1 MEFNIIYEDNDLLV
15 VDKPAGLIVFPE
27 DNTNEKTLIDY
38 LIEQFPNLKKVAE
51 APRYGIIH
59 RLDKDTSGILL
70 IAKTKEAFDFFQ
82 QQFASHSEDS
92 QDNGQNP
99 QKLIKKYVA
108 LVIGE
113 VREKEGTIDTLI
125 GRSQNDRRKQ
135 KAYLPYEPGATGKRR
150 AISDYK
156 VLEVLNGFSLVEIE
170 LKTGRKHQIRTHFSS
185 IHHPITGDKLYEF
198 KNQPC
203 PEGLNRQFLH
213 AGYLKIFMP
222 NGEEKE
228 FRSDLPEELKKVLEN
243 IKNNK

>member
-1 MEFNIIYEDNDLLV
+1 MELKIIYEDRDLLV

-27 DNTNEKTLIDY
+27 EKIEEKTLIDY
-38 LIEQFPNLKKVAE
+38 LIENYPDLKNVGD

-113 VREKEGTIDTLI
+113 IKEKDGTIDTLI
-125 GRSQNDRRKQ
+125 GRAQNDRRKQ
-135 KAYLPYEPGATGKRR
+135 KAYFPYEPGATGKRR
-150 AISDYK
+150 AITNYK
-156 VLEVLNGFSLVEIE
+156 VLEILNGFSLTEIE

-185 IHHPITGDKLYEF
+185 IHHPIAGDKLYGF

-228 FRSDLPEELKKVLEN
+228 FRSDLPEDLKMVLEKL
-243 IKNNK
+243 KNN